1 MIKKLKN
8 RFILLAV
15 AAVGIIF
22 FFIIGIINVV
32 NQKITNENLERVLTI
47 LLENEGE
54 FPTDLLEEGDNRY
67 PLLGSALSRE
77 TPFETR
83 YFTVTLDEEGDVI
96 TSNTTKIVSVNNVVA
111 EIYAAS
117 LFEQEKFNGGIDYY
131 RFGTVMLE
139 DGNILYVFVDY
150 AKQLTVVDSFLK
162 SSIIFGVVGLFAV
175 YGLMTLLSK
184 IVVKPVEESYT
195 KQKSFITNAS
205 HDIKTPL
212 TIISADTELV
222 EMENGE
228 SQWTND
234 IKDQVK
240 RLTSLTN
247 KLVFLSKMEE
257 EDFSLDLMEVD
268 ISSLLHE
275 VVLHYEPLIA
285 ASNKKI
291 EIDIADDI
299 IIKANED
306 KFNQMMYLL
315 FDNAIKYSSEN
326 ATIKLGLKLNNKQV
340 ELTMENDVDFIEE
353 GNHDELFDR
362 FYRLDSSRNSTTGGH
377 GIGLSVVKAIALSHK
392 AKISCKS
399 ENTQSIKFTIIFTGK
414 TIVQ

>member
-1 MIKKLKN
+1 MIKKLRH

-32 NQKITNENLERVLTI
+32 NQKITNDNLERVLTI

-54 FPTDLLEEGDNRY
+54 FPADILETQDRKY
-67 PLLGSALSRE
+67 PIFGTVLSRE

-96 TSNTTKIVSVNNVVA
+96 TSNTSKIVSVNNMVA

-131 RFGTVMLE
+131 RFGTVVLD

-150 AKQLTVVDSFLK
+150 AKQLSVVDSFLK
-162 SSIIFGVVGLFAV
+162 MSILFGILGLFAV
-175 YGLMTLLSK
+175 YGLMVLLSK

-212 TIISADTELV
+212 TIISADAELV

-257 EDFSLDLMEVD
+257 EDFTLDLLEVD
-268 ISSLLHE
+268 ISSLLND
-275 VVLHYEPLIA
+275 VVSHYEPLIT

-291 EIDIADDI
+291 EVDIASNVK
-299 IIKANED
+299 IKANED

-315 FDNAIKYSSEN
+315 FDNAIKYSSEL
-326 ATIKLGLKLNNKQV
+326 ATIKLGLKLNNKQI
-340 ELTMENDVDFIEE
+340 ELTMENDVDYIEE

-362 FYRLDSSRNSTTGGH
+362 FYRMDSSRNSTTGGH

-399 ENTQSIKFTIIFTGK
+399 ENTKSIKFTIIFNGK
-414 TIVQ
+414 TMSM

>member
-1 MIKKLKN
+1 MIKRLKN

-32 NQKITNENLERVLTI
+32 NQKITNDNLERVLTI

-54 FPTDLLEEGDNRY
+54 FPAEILEAEDRKY
-67 PLLGSALSRE
+67 PIFGTVLSRE

-96 TSNTTKIVSVNNVVA
+96 TSNTSKIVSVNNIVA

-131 RFGTVMLE
+131 RFGTVVLD
-139 DGNILYVFVDY
+139 DGNILYVFIDY
-150 AKQLTVVDSFLK
+150 AKQLSVVDSFLK
-162 SSIIFGVVGLFAV
+162 MSIIFGIIGLIAV
-175 YGLMTLLSK
+175 YGLMVLLSR
-184 IVVKPVEESYT
+184 IVIKPVEESYS

-222 EMENGE
+222 EMENGS

-257 EDFSLDLMEVD
+257 EDLTLDLLEVNN
-268 ISSLLHE
+268 SSLLQD
-275 VVLHYEPLIA
+275 VVSHYEPLIT

-291 EIDIADDI
+291 EVDIENNI
-299 IIKANED
+299 LIKANED

-315 FDNAIKYSSEN
+315 FDNAIKYSSDN
-326 ATIKLGLKLNNKQV
+326 ATIKLGLKQSNKQI
-340 ELTMENDVDFIEE
+340 ELTLENDVDFIEE

-362 FYRLDSSRNSTTGGH
+362 FYRLDSSRNSNTGGH
-377 GIGLSVVKAIALSHK
+377 GIGLSVVKAIAISHK
-392 AKISCKS
+392 GKIS
-399 ENTQSIKFTIIFTGK
+399 
-414 TIVQ
+414 